1 MQEEIQLYLDDS
13 KERMEKVIHYLE
25 EALTHIRAGKANT
38 KLLDG
43 VMVEYYGALTPLAQ
57 VSNLSTPDAKTIAI
71 QPWEKQLIQ
80 EIEKAIINSNLGFNP
95 ENNGEM
101 IRINI
106 PALTEERRV
115 SLSKQVKQEGEDAKV
130 SIRNIRRDAND
141 AFKKMK
147 KEGLSE
153 DLEKDA
159 EAEVQKL
166 TDDFSKNIDALIS
179 EKEQEIM
186 TV

>member
-1 MQEEIQLYLDDS
+1 MQEEIQLYLDDC
-13 KERMEKVIHYLE
+13 KERMQKALSYLS
-25 EALTHIRAGKANT
+25 EALTHIRAGKAST

-43 VMVEYYGALTPLAQ
+43 VMVEYYGSLTPLAQ

-71 QPWEKQLIQ
+71 QPWEKQLIP
-80 EIEKAIINSNLGFNP
+80 EIEKAIMNANLGFNP

-101 IRINI
+101 VRINI

-115 SLSKQVKQEGEDAKV
+115 SLVKQVKNEGEEAKV
-130 SIRNIRRDAND
+130 GIRNIRREIND

-147 KEGLSE
+147 KDGLSE

-159 EAEVQKL
+159 ETQVQQL
-166 TDDFSKNIDALIS
+166 TDQFSKKIDALVS